1 MNEMKGPTK
10 SIEGSQHEIDFDA
23 EADLAG
29 EGVGPG
35 AGTEDAEMSPSSSTS
50 DGSNEGSVEVG
61 TPDSVSE
68 GNGTYSP
75 DSVCV
80 MSTKELQAVGAD
92 SSLSEYEVS
101 LLSAESL
108 VQHNKNVETKKNND
122 QYRAILLKRRTDGIS
137 PYSDGTYAT
146 AETPGGA
153 GGAGGAGLQQ
163 MEQNSTVKSLA
174 NSLETGADTPVQPI
188 LKFLGGKVTAAR
200 GKIVTTLP
208 ITEKERLQARAILEA
223 ENTER
228 EQVASEIKNGK
239 ADNGAF
245 GSGNGRVT
253 RQRTASKAC
262 THAPNGFRWD
272 NPAAGPRPGSSGGG
286 GSSSQS
292 GAQRKRGNEDE
303 GGGSPTK
310 VRKDDTPATKTAQ
323 GLEKLHMVD
332 TEIVGKP
339 VTVAVDT
346 ATSGLEDGEVE
357 IVAVV
362 ETQES

>member
-1 MNEMKGPTK
+1 MECTVP
-10 SIEGSQHEIDFDA
+10 IR
-23 EADLAG
+23 
-29 EGVGPG
+29 
-35 AGTEDAEMSPSSSTS
+35 
-50 DGSNEGSVEVG
+50 
-61 TPDSVSE
+61 
-68 GNGTYSP
+68 
-75 DSVCV
+75 
-80 MSTKELQAVGAD
+80 
-92 SSLSEYEVS
+92 LSEYEVS

-108 VQHNKNVETKKNND
+108 VQHNKNVEQKKSND
-122 QYRAILLKRRTDGIS
+122 QYRAKPEAFSLKRRTDGIS
-137 PYSDGTYAT
+137 PYSDGTYATT

-188 LKFLGGKVTAAR
+188 LKFLGGKVQAAAR

-323 GLEKLHMVD
+323 GMEKLHMVD

-339 VTVAVDT
+339 VTVAVDA